1 MPPQRRIDLIL
12 ESVRRLLRMGA
23 TPNLLNLLQKQHP
36 ADLAQIFAELPDRER
51 HATFNVLVEKNG
63 KLAME
68 ALSEIGPEKGAE
80 LLALRSAE
88 EIARLLQEIPS
99 DDAAA
104 LIDHLPDELS
114 AVVLELIRPKPGPGG
129 GVSELLEYEEQTA
142 GRLMN
147 PNVFALAEELTAGEA
162 ITALQNARDVEMVF
176 YLYVVDERRHLV
188 GVVSLR
194 RLLLVSPDTPL
205 KRIMTTDVYSARV
218 DTDQEEVARQVASY
232 NLLAIPVVDAENKLA
247 GVITVDDVIDVI
259 KDEATEDVFRLAGVS
274 KDDGVLTPPLESLRR
289 RLPWLLINLVTAFI
303 AASVVG
309 LFSGTINE
317 VVALATF
324 MPVVA
329 GMGGNAATQTLA
341 VIVRGI
347 ALGELTWGNA
357 RHALIKEGLVG
368 LGNGLANGV
377 VGAAGV
383 WLFTR
388 GDWALGLILMAAMI
402 INMFVAAT
410 AGTLIPLGLRAL
422 KVDPALASS
431 VFITTFTDVFGFLSF
446 LGLGKIFVRFLHH
459 G

>member
-1 MPPQRRIDLIL
+1 MPPPQRRIELIL

-23 TPNLLNLLQKQHP
+23 TPNLVNLLQKQHP
-36 ADLAQIFAELPDRER
+36 ADLAQIFAELPQKER
-51 HATFNVLVEKNG
+51 HAAFNTLVEKNG

-68 ALSEIGPEKGAE
+68 ALSELGPEKGAE

-88 EIARLLQEIPS
+88 EIARLTQEIAS

-104 LIDHLPDELS
+104 LIDHLPDDLS
-114 AVVLELIRPKPGPGG
+114 AVVLELIRPKPGG
-129 GVSELLEYEEQTA
+129 GVSELLEYEERTA

-147 PNVFALAEELTAGEA
+147 PNVFALTEELTAGES

-194 RLLLVSPDTPL
+194 RLLLVPPDTPL

-218 DTDQEEVARQVASY
+218 DTDQEEVARMVASY
-232 NLLAIPVVDAENKLA
+232 NLLAIPAVDAENKLV

-274 KDDGVLTPPLESLRR
+274 KEDGVLTPPQESLRR
-289 RLPWLLINLVTAFI
+289 RLPWLGLNLVTAFI
-303 AASVVG
+303 AASVVA
-309 LFSGTINE
+309 LFSETIDK
-317 VVALATF
+317 VVALAAL

-341 VIVRGI
+341 VIVRGL
-347 ALGELTWGNA
+347 ALGELTWTNA
-357 RHALIKEGLVG
+357 RQALVKEGLVG
-368 LGNGLANGV
+368 LGNGLALGLV
-377 VGAAGV
+377 AAVGAWAWTGRPVIGGV
-383 WLFTR
+383 L
-388 GDWALGLILMAAMI
+388 AMAMI
-402 INMFVAAT
+402 INMFIAAT

-431 VFITTFTDVFGFLSF
+431 VFITTLTDVFGFFSF
-446 LGLGKIFVRFLHH
+446 LGLATVFLRFLQ
-459 G
+459 

>member
-1 MPPQRRIDLIL
+1 MATQRRIDLIL

-36 ADLAQIFAELPDRER
+36 ADLAQIFSELPERDR
-51 HATFNVLVEKNG
+51 HATFNVLVERNG

-68 ALSEIGPEKGAE
+68 TLSELGPERGAE
-80 LLALRSAE
+80 LLAVRSAE
-88 EIARLLQEIPS
+88 DIARLVQEIPS
-99 DDAAA
+99 DDAAV
-104 LIDHLPDELS
+104 LIDRLPEELS
-114 AVVLELIRPKPGPGG
+114 SVVLNMIRPKPGG
-129 GVSELLEYEEQTA
+129 GVNELLEYEEQTA

-147 PNVFALAEELTAGEA
+147 PNVFALAEDLTAGEA
-162 ITALQNARDVEMVF
+162 ITALQTARDVEMVF

-194 RLLLVSPDTPL
+194 RLLLVAPDTPL

-232 NLLAIPVVDAENKLA
+232 NLLAIPVVDAENKLV
-247 GVITVDDVIDVI
+247 GNITVDDVIDII
-259 KDEATEDVFRLAGVS
+259 KDEATEDVLRLAGVS
-274 KDDGVLTPPLESLRR
+274 KDDGVDTPPRESLRK
-289 RLPWLLINLVTAFI
+289 RLPWLIVNLGTAFL

-309 LFSGTINE
+309 LFKGTIE
-317 VVALATF
+317 KVVMLAVF
-324 MPVVA
+324 QPIVA

-347 ALGELTWGNA
+347 ALGELTWANA

-368 LGNGLANGV
+368 LGNGVVNGIIGGV
-377 VGAAGV
+377 VVG
-383 WLFTR
+383 LFTH
-388 GDWALGLILMAAMI
+388 DWMLGLILGMAMV

-431 VFITTFTDVFGFLSF
+431 VFITTLTDVFGFLSF
-446 LGLGKIFVRFLHH
+446 LGLATIFIQFLHR